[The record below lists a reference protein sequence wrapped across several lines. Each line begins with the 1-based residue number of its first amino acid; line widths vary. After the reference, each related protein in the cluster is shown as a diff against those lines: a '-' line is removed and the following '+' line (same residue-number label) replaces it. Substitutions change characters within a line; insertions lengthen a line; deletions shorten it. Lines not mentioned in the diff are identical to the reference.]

1 MYILKISNEAFI
13 KTFDNKEVIIN
24 SDYNKAQ
31 QFEKIGDAL
40 KAASI
45 INAKLENAIV
55 YVTNL

>member
-1 MYILKISNEAFI
+1 MYILKISKEAFV